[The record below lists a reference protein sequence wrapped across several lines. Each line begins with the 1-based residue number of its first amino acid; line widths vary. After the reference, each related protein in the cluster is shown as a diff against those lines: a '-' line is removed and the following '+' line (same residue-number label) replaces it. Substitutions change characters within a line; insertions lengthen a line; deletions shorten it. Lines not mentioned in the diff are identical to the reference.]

1 MTKTFNKICVY
12 PHSVKIQDPDDQI
25 HEVID
30 AIRVFG
36 DCYNTPIVEEG
47 EADKGTLFVSVGGDG
62 TMLKAAKEAVKH
74 RAATLGVNLGNLGFL
89 TDFDAY
95 NEPLYGGVDPDSSKK
110 CLTELLDDILH
121 NRDDVYLDKRLIL
134 QGYRKFIVGKRK
146 KHLAVNEFLI
156 AFEESMRGMLE
167 YDIYASGRFVAR
179 QSASGVI
186 IATPT
191 GSTAFSLSVGG
202 PIISPR
208 SNSILVLPIAAHTL
222 TSRPIIVS
230 GVRDTIE
237 IRAKNKPGRSI
248 KLYADDKVVDS
259 TTDDEFIVQ
268 IRPHKVM
275 ARFWHRKNWNF
286 FDVLSAKMKWGE

>member
-1 MTKTFNKICVY
+1 MEQTFDNICIY
-12 PHSVKIQDPDDQI
+12 PHSGKIQDPNDRI
-25 HEVID
+25 HKVID
-30 AIRVFG
+30 AIRAFG
-36 DCYNTPIVEEG
+36 DTHHISVIEEG
-47 EADKGTLFVSVGGDG
+47 VGNRSPRTDKRTLFISVGGDG
-62 TMLKAAKEAVKH
+62 TMLKAVKEAVK
-74 RAATLGVNLGNLGFL
+74 RQASTLGINLGNLGFL

-95 NEPLYGGVDPDSSKK
+95 NEYLES
-110 CLTELLDDILH
+110 LTELLNDIL
-121 NRDDVYLDKRLIL
+121 NNTDEVYLDKRLIL
-134 QGYRKFIVGKRK
+134 QGYRKFISFGAKRE

-179 QSASGVI
+179 QSGSGVI

-208 SNSILVLPIAAHTL
+208 SNSILVVPIAAHTL

-248 KLYADDKVVDS
+248 KLYADDKVIDS
-259 TTDDEFIVQ
+259 CTHLDNEFIVQ
-268 IRPHKVM
+268 IKPYKAM
-275 ARFWHRKNWNF
+275 ARFWHRRGWNF
-286 FDVLSAKMKWGE
+286 FDVLSEKMKWG